1 MGHDHDHDPKKEE
14 TIRFSVSL
22 PASLLTELDERFTA
36 RGYASRS
43 ELVRDL
49 IRGQIVEDAWSGGQQ
64 DVVGVL
70 TICYDHHQRGL
81 TDKLHRIQHNEFIH
95 ILCTTHVHLDH
106 DNCLET
112 IILRGRPDEISRMS
126 VEIGGQKGVKFAELS
141 RTAAV

>member
-1 MGHDHDHDPKKEE
+1 MNHSHEHPREE

-22 PASLLTELDERFTA
+22 PASLLEELDARFTA

-49 IRGQIVEDAWSGGQQ
+49 IRAQIVDDAWSSGL
-64 DVVGVL
+64 DEVVGVL

-112 IILRGRPDEISRMS
+112 IILRGRPDEISRMA

-141 RTAAV
+141 RTAAL

>member
-1 MGHDHDHDPKKEE
+1 MKKNAE

-22 PASLLTELDERFTA
+22 PASLLNELDRRFTD

-49 IRGQIVEDAWSGGQQ
+49 IRAQLVEETWNRGEEE
-64 DVVGVL
+64 VVGVL
-70 TICYDHHQRGL
+70 TICYDHHRRGL
-81 TDKLHRIQHNEFIH
+81 TDRLHRIQHNEFIH

-112 IILRGRPDEISRMS
+112 IILRGRPDEITRMS
-126 VEIGGQKGVKFAELS
+126 VEIGGQKGVKYAELS
-141 RTAAV
+141 RTASL